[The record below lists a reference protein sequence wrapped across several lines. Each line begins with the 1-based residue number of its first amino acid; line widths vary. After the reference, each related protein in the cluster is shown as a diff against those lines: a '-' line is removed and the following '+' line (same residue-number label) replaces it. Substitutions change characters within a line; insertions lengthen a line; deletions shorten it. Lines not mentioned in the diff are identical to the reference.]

1 MTEEVTLDSSV
12 LVSALVKGEK
22 LRPIA
27 RRIMEKVFSGQYH
40 STTSAVVFVEVCGAI
55 SRRAGVDKA
64 ILSRNQLTTWE
75 DMGLTTYYELTGK
88 RREEA
93 TELAAKFKMRG
104 MDAVV
109 VQVAKEKKGTL
120 ITFDEEMAAK
130 AKVAVETLTSKDFM
144 HAPNSNNSAKT
155 E

>member
-1 MTEEVTLDSSV
+1 
-12 LVSALVKGEK
+12 
-22 LRPIA
+22 
-27 RRIMEKVFSGQYH
+27 
-40 STTSAVVFVEVCGAI
+40 
-55 SRRAGVDKA
+55 VDKA

-75 DMGLTTYYELTGK
+75 NIGLTTYYELTGK

-93 TELAAKFKMRG
+93 TELATKFKMRG

-109 VQVAKEKKGTL
+109 VQVTKEKKGTL

-130 AKVAVETLTSKDFM
+130 AREAVKILTSKDFM
-144 HAPNSNNSAKT
+144 HTLNSNNSAKT